1 MRRSLAFLLLWSS
14 LGWAAPPDKRA
25 AVVDVVTEGLAPAAR
40 DRLDDALVEGLRFT
54 GYVVVPRRQVRDTSA
69 RANLPEGC
77 AFGPC
82 LAQVGRA
89 LDVGRALTARVV
101 ADGQAYSFV
110 LTLVE
115 TRAGTPVGQVTDSC
129 APCSIDEA
137 LDKISA
143 SMVALGEGATA
154 AALKKVPFPAA
165 RREGSGASAAPW
177 LAAAGVAAV
186 VVGAV
191 LVANGDQRDAGFV
204 TIGAGSGL
212 LASGILVWVLD

>member
-1 MRRSLAFLLLWSS
+1 M
-14 LGWAAPPDKRA
+14 WAAPPDKRA

-54 GYVVVPRRQVRDTSA
+54 GYVVVPRRTARDA
-69 RANLPEGC
+69 AAKENLPEGC

-82 LAQVGRA
+82 IAQVGRT
-89 LDVGRALTARVV
+89 LDVGRALAARVV

-115 TRAGTPVGQVTDSC
+115 TRAGTPVGQVVDAC
-129 APCSIDEA
+129 APCNIDEA

-143 SMVALGEGATA
+143 SMVALGEAATA
-154 AALKKVPFPAA
+154 AALKKVPLPTVPRGA
-165 RREGSGASAAPW
+165 RAAAPW
-177 LAAAGVAAV
+177 LTAAGVAAV
-186 VVGAV
+186 VVGVV
-191 LVANGDQRDAGFV
+191 LVANSDQRDAGFV

-212 LASGILVWVLD
+212 VATSIFIWALD

>member
-1 MRRSLAFLLLWSS
+1 M
-14 LGWAAPPDKRA
+14 WAAPPDKRA
-25 AVVDVVTEGLAPAAR
+25 AVVDVVTEGVAPAAR

-54 GYVVVPRRQVRDTSA
+54 GYVVVPRRAVRDA
-69 RANLPEGC
+69 AQKANLPEGC

-82 LAQVGRA
+82 LAQVGRV
-89 LDVGRALTARVV
+89 LDVGRVLAARVV

-115 TRAGTPVGQVTDSC
+115 TVKGTPVGQVVDSC

-143 SMVALGEGATA
+143 SMVALGEAATA
-154 AALKKVPFPAA
+154 AALKKVAFHPA
-165 RREGSGASAAPW
+165 RREGGVGSAGPW
-177 LAAAGVAAV
+177 LTAAGVAAV

-191 LVANGDQRDAGFV
+191 LVAKTDQRDAGFV
-204 TIGAGSGL
+204 TIGAGSGI
-212 LASGILVWVLD
+212 LASGIFIWALD